1 MANLSY
7 QGGTTAAKHE
17 TEAQRRLTAELRNY
31 FINYFMRKYP
41 TTKKITLRHY
51 YDRYTAR
58 VKYVGENPNRTFFVC
73 ASTYE
78 ALVLKV
84 QENYASRGVQMVA
97 I

>member
-1 MANLSY
+1 MA
-7 QGGTTAAKHE
+7 TTTYGEATATTRRK
-17 TEAQRRLTAELRNY
+17 TEAKKRLTEELRSY
-31 FINYFMRKYP
+31 FISYFMRKYP

-58 VKYVGENPNRTFFVC
+58 VKYVGENPNRKFFVR

-84 QENYASRGVQMVA
+84 QEGYAFRGVAMTA

>member
-1 MANLSY
+1 MET
-7 QGGTTAAKHE
+7 QTITRRK
-17 TEAQRRLTAELRNY
+17 TEAKRRLTEELRSY

-58 VKYVGENPNRTFFVC
+58 VKYVGENPNRTFFVR

-78 ALVLKV
+78 SLVLKV
-84 QENYASRGVQMVA
+84 QENYTSRGIQTVA
-97 I
+97 SL